1 MVRINPRKDFGKTSR
16 LKNSAA
22 ALNVFWLIA
31 ICSGFFIVHIWARTW
46 VVKKSYQIGDLRNEV
61 RKLEADL
68 AANVVEKNKI
78 MGPKNLQ
85 SWVSRFQL
93 EGVYFQKPQ
102 ASQVY
107 FLKADQ
113 PSVKD
118 ESP

>member
-1 MVRINPRKDFGKTSR
+1 MVRINPRKDFSGTSR
-16 LKNSAA
+16 RKNSAA
-22 ALNVFWLIA
+22 ALNVFWLIL
-31 ICSGFFIVHIWARTW
+31 ICSGFFIAHIWARTW
-46 VVKKSYQIGDLRNEV
+46 VVKKSYQIGDLRKEV

-68 AANVVEKNKI
+68 VATVVEKNKI

-93 EGVYFQKPQ
+93 EGIYFQKPQ
-102 ASQVY
+102 VSQVY
-107 FLKADQ
+107 FLRNEQ